1 MSSPR
6 IVWSSV
12 TGGEEDAP
20 EEAVRRPWQ
29 SVSQQWP
36 AGKDLSQTWNMERE
50 RAGKKTPDGKKRK
63 KKTMKVKKKKPI
75 DNVAVELAAE
85 NAKRELVEFLQTKTE
100 LGEEEIL
107 VAHDNFYEKYP
118 SGEITKREFLIQS
131 KVSQA

>member
-1 MSSPR
+1 
-6 IVWSSV
+6 
-12 TGGEEDAP
+12 
-20 EEAVRRPWQ
+20 
-29 SVSQQWP
+29 
-36 AGKDLSQTWNMERE
+36 MERE

-107 VAHDNFYEKYP
+107 VAHDNFHEKYP
-118 SGEITKREFLIQS
+118 SGEINKQEFLIQS
-131 KVSQA
+131 KVSPDQGTGEPGPG